1 MSESTVSESWEKH
14 LTLVLN
20 QLEKLTD
27 RLDSLEMH
35 IEKKLDRT
43 FSSYK
48 ADQDVMRKEVFDV
61 RIEMAVLKK
70 DISMK
75 TAILAFTI
83 STLVTVLIKYLS

>member
-1 MSESTVSESWEKH
+1 MSENAVSESWEKH

-27 RLDSLEMH
+27 RLDSLETH

-43 FSSYK
+43 FAAYK
-48 ADQDVMRKEVFDV
+48 ADQDSMRKEVTDL

-70 DISMK
+70 DVSLK
-75 TAILAFTI
+75 TTILAFSI
-83 STLVTVLIKYLS
+83 STAMPIIIKFLV